1 MLRQPFDSAPHNG
14 IATAATRRMRH
25 GLNQRKAAA
34 MRRRLSVSCRSS
46 RTSPMD
52 PQTQGRVVVVTGASS
67 GIGRAT
73 ALAFA
78 RTGAK
83 VVLAA
88 RRTDKLEEAARA
100 CEAAGGTALVQTTD
114 VTDPAQVEALAA
126 ATLQRFGRIDLWFNN
141 AGVGI
146 FGRLESLPVEAW
158 HKVIETNVFGTMHG
172 ARVAMRQFRAQGHG
186 TLVQNA
192 SIVGIT
198 AKPDS
203 TAYATSKWAIRG
215 FSEALRQEVLD
226 QPGIH
231 VCTVLP
237 SVIDT
242 PFFQHAANFSG
253 RTVRAAPP
261 VYTAEEV
268 AQAVLD
274 LAERPQDEVI
284 VGGFG
289 KLAAAQKQLAPH
301 LTSWMTGRML
311 HRGFLSDR
319 PSGESTG
326 GLFEPSRD
334 NMAVDG
340 GWRAQPESGGAPL
353 AAATSLAALSVD
365 MVAMPFRMA
374 DITLTT
380 GFRMLEAL
388 QPAIKP
394 GPVSR

>member
-1 MLRQPFDSAPHNG
+1 ME
-14 IATAATRRMRH
+14 
-25 GLNQRKAAA
+25 
-34 MRRRLSVSCRSS
+34 
-46 RTSPMD
+46 
-52 PQTQGRVVVVTGASS
+52 PQTQGRVVVITGASS

-78 RTGAK
+78 RQGARL
-83 VVLAA
+83 VLAA
-88 RRTDKLEEAARA
+88 RRTEKLEEAARA
-100 CEAAGGTALVQTTD
+100 CDAAGGSTLAVTTD
-114 VTDPAQVEALAA
+114 VTEEAQVEALGRAA
-126 ATLQRFGRIDLWFNN
+126 LERFGHIDLWFNN
-141 AGVGI
+141 AGVGV
-146 FGRLESLPVEAW
+146 FGRLESIPAEAW
-158 HKVIETNVFGTMHG
+158 RRVIETNVFGYMHG

-231 VCTVLP
+231 ICTVLP

-268 AQAVLD
+268 AETVLD

-301 LTSWMTGRML
+301 LTSWMTGRLL

-326 GLFEPSRD
+326 GLFEPSQD

-340 GWRAQPESGGAPL
+340 GWRARPESGGAPL
-353 AAATSLAALSVD
+353 AAATSIAALSVE
-365 MVAMPFRMA
+365 MATIPFRMA
-374 DITLTT
+374 DLSMTT
-380 GFRMLEAL
+380 GFRMLEAM